1 MKNII
6 NQNCRVAGEGWTL
19 YMFPSII
26 ALINAAISLFSLK
39 LYFSIC
45 YISSSDYNAD
55 GGTIQIWR
63 GYKLS
68 YREEASTDILVHVG
82 LWRCSREKS
91 PLHKFLYLGL
101 YYDTPPILD
110 S

>member
-6 NQNCRVAGEGWTL
+6 NQNCRVAAEGWTL

-26 ALINAAISLFSLK
+26 ALINAAISLFNLK
-39 LYFSIC
+39 LYFSSC